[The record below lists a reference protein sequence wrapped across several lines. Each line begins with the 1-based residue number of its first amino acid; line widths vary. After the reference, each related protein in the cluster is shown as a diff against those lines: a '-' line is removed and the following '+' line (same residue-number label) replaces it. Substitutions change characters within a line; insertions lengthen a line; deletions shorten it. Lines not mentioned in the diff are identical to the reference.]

1 MKYINRFLTVLSM
14 LFIISTLSYSAY
26 SLLTTPHGNVI
37 KNEPKKLT
45 KKKAVKPSTYYTYH
59 LKLDLPNYNQN
70 SSGFFIRFNK
80 LNSNFSI
87 IKYCKPVVNPEYEFS
102 LPKATYVAEVFTP
115 INQDNSIYDT
125 EPPIAIHLS
134 QDRYHLQKYN
144 QIINPDYDQLS
155 DTLSFITDLKS
166 HVKTNEYDSLMSN
179 WRVQLEQNTY
189 LPKDQQSQILNK
201 LK

>member
-1 MKYINRFLTVLSM
+1 M

-26 SLLTTPHGNVI
+26 SLLTMPHGDII

-45 KKKAVKPSTYYTYH
+45 KKKAVKPSKYYTYH
-59 LKLDLPNYNQN
+59 LKLDLPNYSQN

-80 LNSNFSI
+80 IHSNFSI
-87 IKYCKPVVNPEYEFS
+87 IKYCKPVINPEYEFS

-125 EPPIAIHLS
+125 EPPIVIHLS
-134 QDRYHLQKYN
+134 QNRYHLQKYN

-166 HVKTNEYDSLMSN
+166 RVKPNEYDNLMSN
-179 WRVQLEQNTY
+179 WRVQIEQNTY

-201 LK
+201 LE

>member
-1 MKYINRFLTVLSM
+1 MKYINRFLTVLATV
-14 LFIISTLSYSAY
+14 FIISTLTYSTY
-26 SLLTTPHGNVI
+26 SLLTMPYGDVI
-37 KNEPKKLT
+37 KNKPKKLT
-45 KKKAVKPSTYYTYH
+45 RKKAVKPSKYYTYH

-80 LNSNFSI
+80 IHSNFVV
-87 IKYCKPVVNPEYEFS
+87 IKYCKPAINPEYEFS

-125 EPPIAIHLS
+125 EPPIVIHLS
-134 QDRYHLQKYN
+134 RDRYHLQKYN

-155 DTLSFITDLKS
+155 DLLGFITDLKS
-166 HVKTNEYDSLMSN
+166 HTKPTDYNNLMDD
-179 WRVQLEQNTY
+179 WRVQVEQNTY
-189 LPKDQQSQILNK
+189 LSKDQQSQILNK